1 MPRHSSPR
9 GGHAR
14 WRSSIARRAT
24 RDSRGRPPARC
35 APLPLARA
43 RPLSAPHAPSSRA
56 PLACRDSRNPIL
68 PRHRPRLTRPPPH
81 PSPSFSRAERRSG
94 LVHLPAGP
102 RRNPR
107 VRPVLLHR
115 PPHARRREPGPR
127 EPHARSRG
135 VRDER
140 APSARR
146 RRRRLRREPPPRRA
160 APRRVFPSPD
170 RGGLDARAGELPR
183 PGRMDQGRAAVQ
195 ARRPG
200 GLGGLGGG
208 ERGASAPAPAPA
220 PLLAAAAARR
230 ESLPRDADARASSIE
245 SARSP
250 RRRARPVEDAS
261 SRRDGA
267 GGEASRRSVALFVVA
282 AFGVG
287 AAVGV
292 RVGGRRR
299 LLDLDR
305 PRGRALG
312 RARAHRARRGG
323 LDVPRGVSR
332 GRDQGVVGASRRGA
346 DSASAGGAATREAG
360 PDPGRMAR
368 PPGRPGAKRPR
379 TSAGRAPRRGRGD
392 PGPRRVR
399 PRAREPRGSPRRRLV
414 LAGVRRDVEARAPGD
429 ARSLAVARPGRV
441 RGGRPEGGA
450 RRREPS
456 ATGRRETREGG
467 ARDVHHRRAKILR
480 GGENAR
486 RKPGRRRKTSRA
498 RPGPARVVASSGE
511 DETEARAVRYVRR
524 AVRGVRRSARVG
536 VGEGYPARERVE
548 SSEGEGKRKR
558 PAAVRRR
565 RVRARTHP
573 GRRSGSG
580 SGSGSLPPRSDRL
593 VGGDDARLSRA
604 GRDAGARGVR
614 RAGPVA
620 AAARGG
626 GAATFGN
633 EPRGVFVLGSE
644 RPRNA
649 LSLTERLR
657 TPRERPRA
665 RPLGPRRRSRRDG
678 SRRRRVPAQGRTT
691 SRRERGKRF
700 RRGGRVSGAG
710 PRGSKPRS
718 RRRARGST
726 PPRTRTTACSSE
738 VLTSPSTR
746 DEW

>member
-43 RPLSAPHAPSSRA
+43 RPLTAPHAPSSRA

-135 VRDER
+135 VREQRD
-140 APSARR
+140 PSARR
-146 RRRRLRREPPPRRA
+146 RRRRLRRGPPPRRA
-160 APRRVFPSPD
+160 APRHVFPSPD

-208 ERGASAPAPAPA
+208 ERGTSAPAPAPA
-220 PLLAAAAARR
+220 AAAAAARR

-267 GGEASRRSVALFVVA
+267 GGEASRRSIALFVVA
-282 AFGVG
+282 AFGIG

-299 LLDLDR
+299 LLDPDR

-332 GRDQGVVGASRRGA
+332 GRDQGVVGASRRGT

-379 TSAGRAPRRGRGD
+379 TSAGRAARRGRGD

-441 RGGRPEGGA
+441 RGGRPKGGA

-456 ATGRRETREGG
+456 PTGRRETREGG

-480 GGENAR
+480 GGAR
-486 RKPGRRRKTSRA
+486 RKPGRRRKPSRA
-498 RPGPARVVASSGE
+498 RPGGPARVVASEGSEDDDERSGGGG
-511 DETEARAVRYVRR
+511 ETNTRAVRYVRR

-565 RVRARTHP
+565 RVRARTLP
-573 GRRSGSG
+573 GRRSG

-620 AAARGG
+620 AARGG
-626 GAATFGN
+626 RTRGDVRQRAARRFRFRLGAPSERPLSQRGS
-633 EPRGVFVLGSE
+633 EPRGSVLGRVLSARDAARVATDRDAAAS
-644 RPRNA
+644 RPRVVRSRGANA
-649 LSLTERLR
+649 GSDSEGAGEF
-657 TPRERPRA
+657 PEPVRA
-665 RPLGPRRRSRRDG
+665 VQSPGADAGPGGVRRRE
-678 SRRRRVPAQGRTT
+678 PA
-691 SRRERGKRF
+691 
-700 RRGGRVSGAG
+700 
-710 PRGSKPRS
+710 PRHAQAKF
-718 RRRARGST
+718 
-726 PPRTRTTACSSE
+726 
-738 VLTSPSTR
+738 
-746 DEW
+746 

>member
-135 VRDER
+135 VRDAR

-146 RRRRLRREPPPRRA
+146 RRRRLRREPPAAPRRA
-160 APRRVFPSPD
+160 ALPLARPRRP
-170 RGGLDARAGELPR
+170 RR
-183 PGRMDQGRAAVQ
+183 PGRGATASRTDGSRTRGGTSPA
-195 ARRPG
+195 PG

-230 ESLPRDADARASSIE
+230 ESLPCDADARASSIE

-282 AFGVG
+282 AFGIG

-441 RGGRPEGGA
+441 RGGRPKGGA

-480 GGENAR
+480 GGEKAR
-486 RKPGRRRKTSRA
+486 RKPGRRRKPSRA
-498 RPGPARVVASSGE
+498 RPGGPARVVASEGSE
-511 DETEARAVRYVRR
+511 DENERSGGGGETNTRAVRYVRR

-614 RAGPVA
+614 RAGPAA
-620 AAARGG
+620 AAARGAG
-626 GAATFGN
+626 TRGDVRQRAARRFRFRLGAPSERPLSQRGS
-633 EPRGVFVLGSE
+633 EPRGSVLGRVLSARDAARVATDRDAAAS
-644 RPRNA
+644 RPRVV
-649 LSLTERLR
+649 
-657 TPRERPRA
+657 
-665 RPLGPRRRSRRDG
+665 RRRGANAG
-678 SRRRRVPAQGRTT
+678 SDSEGAGEFPEPVRAVQSPGADAGPGGVRRREPA
-691 SRRERGKRF
+691 
-700 RRGGRVSGAG
+700 
-710 PRGSKPRS
+710 PRHAQAKF
-718 RRRARGST
+718 
-726 PPRTRTTACSSE
+726 
-738 VLTSPSTR
+738 
-746 DEW
+746 

>member
-1 MPRHSSPR
+1 MNALHPRAAAAAVSAASPRHAAP
-9 GGHAR
+9 
-14 WRSSIARRAT
+14 RRA
-24 RDSRGRPPARC
+24 AR
-35 APLPLARA
+35 LPLAR
-43 RPLSAPHAPSSRA
+43 
-56 PLACRDSRNPIL
+56 
-68 PRHRPRLTRPPPH
+68 PRRPRRPG
-81 PSPSFSRAERRSG
+81 R
-94 LVHLPAGP
+94 
-102 RRNPR
+102 
-107 VRPVLLHR
+107 
-115 PPHARRREPGPR
+115 
-127 EPHARSRG
+127 
-135 VRDER
+135 
-140 APSARR
+140 
-146 RRRRLRREPPPRRA
+146 
-160 APRRVFPSPD
+160 
-170 RGGLDARAGELPR
+170 ELPR

-208 ERGASAPAPAPA
+208 ERARPPPPPPPLLSSPPPPRVGNPSPATPTRAPRRSKPRAPLVGGRDPSRTLRLAATERAAKLSDEASRFSSSRLSESAPRSASGSAVDVDSSISIDPVDAR
-220 PLLAAAAARR
+220 LAALERIARVEEASTSRAASRAAAIRASLERPDEALIRRRR
-230 ESLPRDADARASSIE
+230 EA
-245 SARSP
+245 
-250 RRRARPVEDAS
+250 RRRAKLDQIQDGW
-261 SRRDGA
+261 RD
-267 GGEASRRSVALFVVA
+267 
-282 AFGVG
+282 
-287 AAVGV
+287 
-292 RVGGRRR
+292 
-299 LLDLDR
+299 LLDVPGRND
-305 PRGRALG
+305 RGRALDER
-312 RARAHRARRGG
+312 RAG
-323 LDVPRGVSR
+323 D
-332 GRDQGVVGASRRGA
+332 GA
-346 DSASAGGAATREAG
+346 T
-360 PDPGRMAR
+360 PG
-368 PPGRPGAKRPR
+368 PGAY
-379 TSAGRAPRRGRGD
+379 D
-392 PGPRRVR
+392 
-399 PRAREPRGSPRRRLV
+399 RAREPRGSPRRRLV

-441 RGGRPEGGA
+441 RGGRPKGGA

-480 GGENAR
+480 GGEKAR
-486 RKPGRRRKTSRA
+486 RKPGRRRKPSRA
-498 RPGPARVVASSGE
+498 RPGGPARVVASEGSE
-511 DETEARAVRYVRR
+511 DENERSGGGGETNTRAVRYVRR

-626 GAATFGN
+626 GGPRRRSATSRAAFSFQA
-633 EPRGVFVLGSE
+633 RSALGTPS
-644 RPRNA
+644 P
-649 LSLTERLR
+649 SERLR
-657 TPRERPRA
+657 TPRERP
-665 RPLGPRRRSRRDG
+665 LGLRRRSRRDG
-678 SRRRRVPAQGRTT
+678 SRRRRVPAPGRTK

-700 RRGGRVSGAG
+700 RRGGQVSGAG